1 MVVVA
6 DLIVLWRTIFARH
19 FGWGKPG
26 KLGARDAA
34 VPRLLREAGVTPF
47 ALALNKDGT
56 PKHPL
61 YVRYETVPV
70 KMCG

>member
-1 MVVVA
+1 
-6 DLIVLWRTIFARH
+6 VL
-19 FGWGKPG
+19 
-26 KLGARDAA
+26 
-34 VPRLLREAGVTPF
+34 RLLRDAGVTPF

-70 KMCG
+70 TMRV